1 VTQYKRACDGKRL
14 KSVDSKN
21 HPLKIRRARAAD
33 VPRIAELS
41 GELGY
46 PTSVQEMKQRFGR
59 IKPPG
64 GHAVFVAEF
73 EKMVIGWVHVS
84 ITPLLEVARRAEVNG
99 LIVAERHRSLGAGA
113 KLLDAAEVWARGKNC
128 QGMSVRSNVIRDRAH
143 AFYERQGYIHLKTQK
158 AFRKS
163 L

>member
-1 VTQYKRACDGKRL
+1 VNSENRA
-14 KSVDSKN
+14 
-21 HPLKIRRARAAD
+21 LKIRRAAPGD

-41 GELGY
+41 DELGY
-46 PTSVQEMKQRFGR
+46 PTSVTEMRERFAL
-59 IKPPG
+59 IKPPSA
-64 GHAVFVAEF
+64 HAVFVAEF
-73 EKMVIGWVHVS
+73 EKKVIGWIHVS

-99 LIVAERHRSLGAGA
+99 LIVAECHRSLGAGA
-113 KLLDAAEVWARGKNC
+113 KLLDAAEAWARGKKC

-143 AFYERQGYIHLKTQK
+143 AFYERQGYSHIKTQK

>member
-1 VTQYKRACDGKRL
+1 MDSQNRAL
-14 KSVDSKN
+14 T
-21 HPLKIRRARAAD
+21 IRRARAAD

-46 PTSVQEMKQRFGR
+46 PASVQEMRQRFGQ
-59 IKPPG
+59 IKPAAR
-64 GHAVFVAEF
+64 HAVFVAEF
-73 EKMVIGWVHVS
+73 EKTVVGWIHVS
-84 ITPLLEVARRAEVNG
+84 ITLLLEVARRAEVNG

-113 KLLDAAEVWARGKNC
+113 KLLDAAEAWARGKKC

-143 AFYERQGYIHLKTQK
+143 AFYERQGYIHVKTQK
-158 AFRKS
+158 AFRKE

>member
-1 VTQYKRACDGKRL
+1 M
-14 KSVDSKN
+14 DSKN
-21 HPLKIRRARAAD
+21 HSLKIRRAKAAD

-46 PTSVQEMKQRFGR
+46 PTSVQEMRQRFGR
-59 IKPPG
+59 IEPPSR
-64 GHAVFVAEF
+64 HAVFVAEF
-73 EKMVIGWVHVS
+73 ENMVVGWIHVS

-99 LIVAERHRSLGAGA
+99 LIVAEHHRSLGAGA
-113 KLLDAAEVWARGKNC
+113 KLLDAAEVWARGKEC

-143 AFYERQGYIHLKTQK
+143 AFYERQGYTHFKTQK
-158 AFRKS
+158 AFRKK